1 MYKGIG
7 DEWIGEGWIGGWRGG
22 LIVCYCFGS
31 FMIIYGVY
39 GIK

>member
-7 DEWIGEGWIGGWRGG
+7 DKWIGEGWIGGWRGG
-22 LIVCYCFGS
+22 LICYCFGS